1 LCRGVALALSANAI
15 ESAIESSA
23 AINIVS
29 FFNTDNSIHQ
39 KRSGR
44 VNGLFR
50 FAFHVNDEPVAACA
64 CNGYRIRLVS

>member
-1 LCRGVALALSANAI
+1 
-15 ESAIESSA
+15 
-23 AINIVS
+23 
-29 FFNTDNSIHQ
+29 
-39 KRSGR
+39 